1 MLDKPKQGPD
11 FWKNSLLTS
20 TSTIQDA
27 AKNLELFSLQIVLVI
42 GEKGDL
48 VGTVSDGDIRRGLLQ
63 QKKLN
68 DPILSVVQINPLVV
82 PVNVER
88 ETVLKIMETNKIHQI
103 PIVDNANKVIGLHL
117 WDQVVVPS
125 SRPNVMVIMAGGMG
139 TRLRPHTED
148 CPKPMLDLGGRP
160 ILEHIIERAKLEGFS
175 RFIVTLNY
183 LGKMIEDHFGSGEN
197 FNVEIRYTNEDSPL
211 GTAGAL
217 SLLDPVPSE
226 AFIVTNGDVLTDIRY
241 GKVLDFHKQQKA
253 TATMAVKVHEWQNP
267 FGVVKTDGI
276 KISGFDEKPVDRSY
290 INAGVYALEPESL
303 SNLTHGSFCDM
314 PTLFERLSE
323 KELLTIAYAM
333 HEDWLDIGR
342 PDDYEEAENSIT

>member
-42 GEKGDL
+42 VEKGDL